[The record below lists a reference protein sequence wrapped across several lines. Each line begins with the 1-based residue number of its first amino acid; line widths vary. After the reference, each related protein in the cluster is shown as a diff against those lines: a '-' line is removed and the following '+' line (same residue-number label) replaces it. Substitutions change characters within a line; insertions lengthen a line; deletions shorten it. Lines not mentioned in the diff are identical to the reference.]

1 MPDQATAL
9 PRMQAAVCPAG
20 VRQMYLSLC
29 ERRRERE
36 VEAGAADTAAHW
48 LRGLLDAAGP
58 APSTLP
64 KGADAFAAWSAVHH
78 DLVGIQ
84 YKQYLGQRKAGAPR
98 RFFSNKAH
106 ALFFLKGVAPT
117 KLVDGAWLFGLLK
130 HWEQG
135 EMRPLITT
143 YLEELGNGVPEKNH
157 VVLFQQLIDSHGCA
171 QWQGLPD
178 EYFVQGLIQ
187 LALAYNADQ
196 FLPELIGYNLGYEQL
211 PLHLLITACELN
223 ELGIDPYYFTLH
235 VTVDNAGSGH
245 ARKAWEALHKLTP
258 QVGNLAAFLRRVE
271 AGYRL
276 NDLGVGT
283 EAVIDA
289 FDLHGELVGI
299 LRAKTAVGKN
309 MHSDYCKVGG
319 RSLNDWM
326 ADPGQVPALL
336 TALEAQ
342 GWFTRGQAPE
352 DSRFW
357 ELIQGDRAHMFGVF
371 SAYEQQVLH
380 DWIATPPHPQ
390 AAAVLPRV
398 ASHRARQ
405 RAAGVNGVNG
415 VNGAFGGRARQV
427 RDSAER
433 GIIRHRFPDG
443 AHGWESVSCELRL
456 LEAKLAAAGSKQDA
470 IAMLIARMS
479 PASHHSSAGLMATR
493 IFSRLYN

>member
-1 MPDQATAL
+1 MPEQATAT
-9 PRMQAAVCPAG
+9 PRATSQLASAVRTPS
-20 VRQMYLSLC
+20 VRQMYLALS
-29 ERRRERE
+29 ERE
-36 VEAGAADTAAHW
+36 IEAGAADAAAHW
-48 LRGLLDAAGP
+48 LLRQIDAAGP

-64 KGADAFAAWSAVHH
+64 QGADGFKAWSDAHHAAV
-78 DLVGIQ
+78 GAQ
-84 YKQYLGQRKAGAPR
+84 YKQYLAQRKAGAPR

-106 ALFFLKGVAPT
+106 ALYFLKGVAPT

-135 EMRPLITT
+135 AMRPLITT

-157 VVLFQQLIDSHGCA
+157 VVLFQQLIDAHGCA
-171 QWQGLPD
+171 QWQGLPE

-211 PLHLLITACELN
+211 PLHLLITSYELN

-235 VTVDNAGSGH
+235 VTVDNADSGH

-258 QVGNLAAFLRRVE
+258 QVGDCAAFMRRVE

-276 NDLGVGT
+276 NDLGVST
-283 EAVIDA
+283 EAVIDS
-289 FDLHGELVGI
+289 FDLYGELVGI
-299 LRAKTAVGKN
+299 MRAKTAVGKN

-326 ADPGQVPALL
+326 ADPDHVPALL
-336 TALEAQ
+336 AALEAQ

-357 ELIQGDRAHMFGVF
+357 ALIQGDHAQMFGVF
-371 SAYEQQVLH
+371 SPYEQQVLH

-390 AAAVLPRV
+390 ATAALPRV
-398 ASHRARQ
+398 ASHRAMQ
-405 RAAGVNGVNG
+405 RAAG
-415 VNGAFGGRARQV
+415 ALGGTPRRV
-427 RDSAER
+427 RETAER
-433 GIIRHRFPDG
+433 GIIRHRFPDDEH
-443 AHGWESVSCELRL
+443 AWEAIACELRL
-456 LEAKLAAAGSKQDA
+456 LEAKLAASSSKEEA
-470 IAMLIARMS
+470 IAMLTALMS
-479 PASHHSSAGLMATR
+479 PARHHSSAGLMATR
-493 IFSRLYN
+493 VFSRLFN